1 MSYKMINISEELFK
15 YNPWWEGE
23 YSLSLIPREKYIR
36 YLESNLKNRDI
47 ILITGL
53 RRVGKTSIMKLMIS
67 RLLKDVKPE
76 HILYVSLDSI
86 PLEPFSTMEILREY
100 RKIFKI
106 PLEQKVYVFFDE
118 AGCRTNI
125 HQELK
130 NLYDSENVK
139 IFASSS
145 SATILNDTRAMLTG
159 RARLIEIMPLDF
171 REYLQ
176 FKSITI
182 KRSQTYLLE
191 SYFEE
196 YMKNGGIPEYVL
208 TGDVTYLDSL
218 IESVIYKDIVSAF
231 GVRDVGM
238 VKDFYRLVMER
249 AGKLVSINKIAR
261 ILDISPDTA
270 RRYLEYFRRTYLIHL
285 VERKGKLN
293 ERIKAPRKIY
303 SADVGIRNL
312 FTGFRDKGAIFE
324 NLVYLSIK
332 EKQPLYIYQN
342 GVEIDFYWDDT
353 ILEVKYGRNIEDKQK
368 DFFENYPAKRKL
380 LISTISDYLDMIGF
394 VVR

>member
-1 MSYKMINISEELFK
+1 
-15 YNPWWEGE
+15 
-23 YSLSLIPREKYIR
+23 
-36 YLESNLKNRDI
+36 
-47 ILITGL
+47 
-53 RRVGKTSIMKLMIS
+53 
-67 RLLKDVKPE
+67 
-76 HILYVSLDSI
+76 
-86 PLEPFSTMEILREY
+86 
-100 RKIFKI
+100 
-106 PLEQKVYVFFDE
+106 
-118 AGCRTNI
+118 
-125 HQELK
+125 
-130 NLYDSENVK
+130 
-139 IFASSS
+139 
-145 SATILNDTRAMLTG
+145 
-159 RARLIEIMPLDF
+159 
-171 REYLQ
+171 
-176 FKSITI
+176 
-182 KRSQTYLLE
+182 
-191 SYFEE
+191 
-196 YMKNGGIPEYVL
+196 
-208 TGDVTYLDSL
+208 
-218 IESVIYKDIVSAF
+218 
-231 GVRDVGM
+231 M

-324 NLVYLSIK
+324 NLVYLTIK
-332 EKQPLYIYQN
+332 EEQPLYIYQN

-380 LISTISDYLDMIGF
+380 LLSTISDYLDMIGF